1 MPSGKV
7 QAEVIDTKAILS
19 VTFPPW
25 DACTF
30 ILNNK
35 KHLKLWNLGMQMSAD
50 LSLRSVSSLGKVGT
64 EYLLGTQARS
74 RLLCFLKVLGRQARA

>member
-35 KHLKLWNLGMQMSAD
+35 KHLEALESGYAD
-50 LSLRSVSSLGKVGT
+50 VS
-64 EYLLGTQARS
+64 
-74 RLLCFLKVLGRQARA
+74 